1 MKLISFSLFVLALLI
16 CHGAN
21 ADELYQIVT
30 SATEINP
37 DDVYVIAS
45 EDGEYALQ
53 GTSSKPFAT
62 TKTGKANYINGYL
75 LATTTHV
82 ADNIK
87 LVPVE
92 GKTDTYL
99 LQYVSDNKYVR
110 GGTANAKDLSKTTSN
125 TDSRLEWKI
134 VSNSKGANI
143 QNTNTSLYITNNTS
157 EFSCKT
163 TQSSVKSCLYKKVTK
178 DDDVVLTKNL
188 DSYSSTILL
197 TSTDYDFSETNG
209 LKVYIVTDANKS
221 KVTLQEVKQVRQGT
235 PVILY
240 GDKNHYIARK
250 KDMNSV
256 PDLTNNILKKGGSNI
271 YGDGQTTYAIAEKDG
286 KIGFYRVKSGV
297 QIPAGK
303 VYLVINDTDAKEFFD
318 FDGEEVT
325 LGIDNVYNGHIEPK
339 GRMFNINGQ
348 QVTNGYKG
356 IVIMNGKKYLNR

>member
-1 MKLISFSLFVLALLI
+1 M
-16 CHGAN
+16 
-21 ADELYQIVT
+21 
-30 SATEINP
+30 
-37 DDVYVIAS
+37 
-45 EDGEYALQ
+45 
-53 GTSSKPFAT
+53 
-62 TKTGKANYINGYL
+62 
-75 LATTTHV
+75 
-82 ADNIK
+82 
-87 LVPVE
+87 
-92 GKTDTYL
+92 
-99 LQYVSDNKYVR
+99 
-110 GGTANAKDLSKTTSN
+110 
-125 TDSRLEWKI
+125 
-134 VSNSKGANI
+134 
-143 QNTNTSLYITNNTS
+143 
-157 EFSCKT
+157 
-163 TQSSVKSCLYKKVTK
+163 
-178 DDDVVLTKNL
+178 
-188 DSYSSTILL
+188 
-197 TSTDYDFSETNG
+197 
-209 LKVYIVTDANKS
+209 KVYIVTDANKS